1 MDDSTISAPGCE
13 QHGAPQHGIPAAN
26 TANEHKSSCAG
37 MDVPGAAEMDS
48 RSILCEGFGA
58 ISRIAVDMPGLSLAS
73 RALYAYL
80 CAHANGSHRSWPST
94 KRIVET
100 LGVSENTFYRARGE
114 LAERGL
120 VSWEVRSTAKGRR
133 TVYVMNQLVSDLRG
147 PREKISTEVAV
158 EEKFSTIPR
167 SEPYL
172 KNCGMAPIPQNL
184 RYAIKNKYVN
194 LNKNPEEKNPAAA
207 QAGRAEALDGGGGR
221 PLEGIGMEGFEEM
234 ERTAPRPTRPS
245 SAPKA
250 ARAFS
255 ALVESG
261 EEPGT
266 ILAAWRAYA
275 AWQRDKGD
283 PKRAMTV
290 LSFLTKP
297 TGYPRWRRDGAAE
310 RQAEP
315 VPAADGKPSPSPEP
329 PEPEGYAEVLR
340 AFPKSPRGGAKAQ
353 ARRAYAELVAEGASP
368 AELLAAARA
377 YAEKVRAE
385 GREFRYV
392 MSLATFLSEPKGA
405 RSWLAASAEAGR
417 ERERS
422 RRARRAG
429 EVSAALGEDDEAR
442 ERLALAYADRAGGSL
457 AAQAARV
464 RADGSDGRVRARDS
478 FMALERMLASADHRA
493 GWVDWAHAELF
504 PEGDR

>member
-13 QHGAPQHGIPAAN
+13 QHGGPQHGFPAAN
-26 TANEHKSSCAG
+26 TANVHKSSRAG
-37 MDVPGAAEMDS
+37 MDVPAAAEMDS

-158 EEKFSTIPR
+158 EEKFSTIPS